1 MFERFT
7 DRARRVV
14 VLAQEEAR
22 MLSHNYIG
30 TEHLLLGLLHEDQGM
45 AAQVLDEMGISLTS
59 VREQVLEIIGSGDS
73 APSGHIPFTP
83 RAKKVLELSLREAL
97 QLGTDYIG
105 TEHLLLGLLREGE
118 GVAPQILVK
127 LGKNLQVV
135 REAVITIYRQPTAED
150 AERRQGLFLA
160 ERPKAESA
168 GPAGGAGPAGTTGGV
183 GSAGARL
190 PMPGFL
196 QSRRSGRPAGF
207 PVVREYGT
215 GLANTLVHA
224 GDPVL
229 PRQAQL
235 EQLIATLARRE
246 RNNALI
252 VGPSG
257 AGKSALVR
265 GLGQEL
271 AKNRGPASLNGA
283 AIFRLEPPGLRMD
296 VGRPVPR
303 SLSPIAFVE
312 DLDLLLGA
320 DDPQSGSLILGL
332 AALAEAE
339 EPLVITATPQAREL
353 LESRFPTFAA
363 RLEPVELAEAD
374 TAYTYAVL
382 ELLRPGLQGFH
393 TVTIED
399 SALTAA
405 ITVALEPSAVPDARA
420 RVLPGAAVDAL
431 DAAAARLAA
440 RRDPGSGEIPVLGE
454 EELRRAS

>member
-1 MFERFT
+1 VEKTGPKPMFERFT

-22 MLSHNYIG
+22 MLNHNYIG

-45 AAQVLDEMGISLTS
+45 AAQVLGEMGVSLSS

-105 TEHLLLGLLREGE
+105 TEHLLLGLLREGD

-127 LGKNLQVV
+127 LGKNLNVV
-135 REAVITIYRQPTAED
+135 REAVITVYGQQPPEDGERQ
-150 AERRQGLFLA
+150 QGLILG
-160 ERPKAESA
+160 ERPKAE
-168 GPAGGAGPAGTTGGV
+168 PATPLA
-183 GSAGARL
+183 ARL

-196 QSRRSGRPAGF
+196 QSRRSGRTAAA
-207 PVVREYGT
+207 VVRDYGS
-215 GLANTLVHA
+215 GLGHTLVHA

-229 PRQAQL
+229 PRQAEL
-235 EQLIATLARRE
+235 ERLIATLARRE

-257 AGKSALVR
+257 SGKSALIR
-265 GLGQEL
+265 ELGQEL
-271 AKNRGPASLNGA
+271 AKNRGPVALSGA
-283 AIFRLEPPGLRMD
+283 VILHLEPPALRMD
-296 VGRPVPR
+296 VGRLAPR
-303 SLSPIAFVE
+303 NISPIALVE

-320 DDPQSGSLILGL
+320 DDAASGQLILGL

-339 EPLVITATPQAREL
+339 EPLIITATPQAREQ
-353 LESRFPTFAA
+353 LESRFPTLAA
-363 RLEPVELAEAD
+363 RLEPVELTEAD
-374 TAYTYAVL
+374 AAYTLAVL
-382 ELLRPGLQGFH
+382 QLVRRGLQGFH
-393 TVTIED
+393 VVTIED

-405 ITVALEPSAVPDARA
+405 IEIAQESSAASGARL
-420 RVLPGAAVDAL
+420 RVLPGAAVDVL
-431 DAAAARLAA
+431 DVAAARLAA
-440 RRDPGSGEIPVLGE
+440 QREPGSGEAVVLSE
-454 EELRRAS
+454 EQLRSAS